1 MMILSISRTTA
12 LQSGCHISFNPLWRA
27 VLLSLNL
34 ELNFLWCYVAAM
46 EKTFTFAR
54 LCEVVGKGT
63 FYISNI
69 QRNLGVYVPST
80 DEGYS
85 IAYVGFIE
93 KIVALRTFNV
103 PLADISD
110 LFIKEKRILE
120 LLKFDSFSDS
130 PTWYLDACGKPNRSD
145 DTLLLTGHSLGF
157 HLERRQ
163 IQSNLDFGKK
173 DGELFAGH
181 EMGEDIS
188 RAIEIYE
195 KLATKVRTRVEKET
209 PVLKNALFWGS
220 KAF

>member
-1 MMILSISRTTA
+1 
-12 LQSGCHISFNPLWRA
+12 
-27 VLLSLNL
+27 
-34 ELNFLWCYVAAM
+34 M

-69 QRNLGVYVPST
+69 QRNLGIYVPT
-80 DEGYS
+80 ADEGYS
-85 IAYVGFIE
+85 IAYVGFME

-103 PLADISD
+103 ALSDISD
-110 LFIKEKRILE
+110 LFTKEKRILE
-120 LLKFDSFSDS
+120 LLKFDSISDS
-130 PTWYLDACGKPNRSD
+130 ATWYLDSCGTPHRDQDS
-145 DTLLLTGHSLGF
+145 LLLTGHALGF
-157 HLERRQ
+157 HLDGRQ

-188 RAIEIYE
+188 RAIALYD
-195 KLATKVRTRVEKET
+195 KLAAKVRTRVEKET
-209 PVLKNALFWGS
+209 PVLKNALFWGA